1 MPLRR
6 WSDVGPSGR
15 RERYRQTS
23 HGNALTS
30 HGRALGVGVGI
41 GIAVEVGVD
50 PDADSDTD
58 PEEGGTEGAQGM
70 LDDDLRGLCA
80 SARNMGAVDARVI
93 DPASVATATWVRLK
107 CQYGCN
113 GYGRRLT
120 CPPYSP
126 DPATTRTMLSEYSHA
141 ILVHARGGTDVKE
154 VVVALERE
162 AFLAG
167 YYKAFAMGAGP
178 CRLCPEC
185 DVTSPCVNNDRAR
198 PCMEASGIDVFQT
211 ARTNGFEID
220 VLTSREC
227 TGNHYGLVLV
237 C

>member
-1 MPLRR
+1 MAVGCTKGTR
-6 WSDVGPSGR
+6 DVL
-15 RERYRQTS
+15 
-23 HGNALTS
+23 H
-30 HGRALGVGVGI
+30 
-41 GIAVEVGVD
+41 
-50 PDADSDTD
+50 
-58 PEEGGTEGAQGM
+58 
-70 LDDDLRGLCA
+70 DDLRRLCE
-80 SARNMGAVDARVI
+80 SARGLGAAGAKVI
-93 DPASVATATWVRLK
+93 DPASVVTATWVRLK
-107 CQYGCN
+107 CQYGCS

-126 DPATTRTMLSEYSHA
+126 DPATTRTMLSEYGHA

-167 YYKAFAMGAGP
+167 HYKAFAMGAGP

-185 DVTSPCVNNDRAR
+185 DVTGPCRNNDRAR

-211 ARTNGFEID
+211 ARTNGFEIK
-220 VLTSREC
+220 VLTSHEC